1 MSAFEKIRNW
11 RGNERGATAVE
22 FAVVAALLFII
33 FFGILEFSFIFLQ
46 EHYIANA
53 AREGIRIGVRANNFN
68 CFEST
73 SEKGCV
79 DVTPA
84 ASRVFRKQA
93 IINEIKIGVTRV
105 DGTTRDPYLV
115 ALYGRNNPNVTVV
128 VGRNPDDAEPDN
140 TQKALIVTVTA
151 PNVFPPILT
160 SLVKLIPG
168 AGFELPATIT
178 YTATGDYEDPSE
190 P

>member
-1 MSAFEKIRNW
+1 MSASAKQRCW
-11 RGNERGATAVE
+11 KGNERGATAVE

-33 FFGILEFSFIFLQ
+33 LFGILEFGFIFMQ

-73 SEKGCV
+73 SEDGCK

-84 ASRVFRKQA
+84 NRVFRKPFVR
-93 IINEIKIGVTRV
+93 ESLR
-105 DGTTRDPYLV
+105 GTASSNGYLS
-115 ALYGRNNPNVTVV
+115 ALYGRNNPDVTIDVD
-128 VGRNPDDAEPDN
+128 RDPDDADPAN

-168 AGFELPATIT
+168 AGFELPETIT